1 MENEVECVGQNLP
14 QDQPCCVA
22 AGGGGDLKMLVYL
35 SGASGRPLKLRRH
48 RIQTSTAE
56 KEAY

>member
-1 MENEVECVGQNLP
+1 MEHEVQCVGQNLP
-14 QDQPCCVA
+14 QVA
-22 AGGGGDLKMLVYL
+22 LLCGGGDLKMLVYL
-35 SGASGRPLKLRRH
+35 SGASGRPLKLRGH